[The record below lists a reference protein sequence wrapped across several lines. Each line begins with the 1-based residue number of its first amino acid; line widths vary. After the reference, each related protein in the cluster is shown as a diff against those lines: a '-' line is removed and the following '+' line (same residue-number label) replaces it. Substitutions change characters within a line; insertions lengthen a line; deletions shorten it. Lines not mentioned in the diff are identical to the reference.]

1 MKLNETKLIPY
12 LIVIVPLVLVLSVS
26 FFITSFYINKVSNYF
41 AQAKEN
47 SIKDY
52 IDTQKAQ
59 SELQTKQLI
68 LLFDYTNNR
77 VEPLIK
83 KDLEKKVD
91 IAQNIAQTI
100 YEKYKNKKSK
110 KEIQQRIKDSLS
122 EIVYN
127 ESKDYIFITD
137 FNSNA
142 ILNGSHLTDKEISL
156 YRDADNRAIILEEIQ
171 KVRKYGKGFLYSK
184 RFADK
189 EEEII
194 FVKDLGI
201 YNWYIGSSSKIKS
214 AQMKLKMNLLE
225 MLKSMPVDSSEF
237 VSLFEG
243 DKKIYIS
250 NDLVITNERVDEM
263 WREDSLKGYYYYS
276 RYFAAFDWTLVYGF
290 KTTMMNEK
298 AKVKHEK
305 LEDMLSNE
313 LEFVIKASSIIIL
326 FVALMSILL
335 SLKINRVFKHYQKEV
350 ESRRDELEE
359 LNSSLELKVSREV
372 AAHREKDKM
381 LTQSAKM
388 AEMGDMLSM
397 IAHQWRQ
404 PLNQMSYV
412 VMNIESAYEYEE
424 LTKDYLDTKVK
435 EANELLEFMSVTID
449 DFRNYFAPDKTK
461 TDVFINDV
469 LTQAIALIKKT
480 LESENITLE
489 LNFNSTR
496 EIAIYKN
503 EFIQVVLNLVKN
515 ARDVLRDKNIE
526 NPKLTITTSEND
538 EKVIVS
544 FKDNG
549 GGIEEGI
556 MEKIF
561 EPYFSTKDEKNGTG
575 LGLYMSK
582 MIIEE
587 HMNAHL
593 SVVNGSEGAE
603 FSVEIPTYESGHS
616 V

>member
-83 KDLEKKVD
+83 KDLEKKVE

-100 YEKYKNKKSK
+100 YEKYKHKKSK

-189 EEEII
+189 EDEII

-250 NDLVITNERVDEM
+250 NNLVITNDRVDEM
-263 WREDSLKGYYYYS
+263 WREHSLKGYYYYS

-290 KTTMMNEK
+290 QTTMMNEK

-526 NPKLTITTSEND
+526 NPKLTITTADYEK
-538 EKVIVS
+538 KVIVS